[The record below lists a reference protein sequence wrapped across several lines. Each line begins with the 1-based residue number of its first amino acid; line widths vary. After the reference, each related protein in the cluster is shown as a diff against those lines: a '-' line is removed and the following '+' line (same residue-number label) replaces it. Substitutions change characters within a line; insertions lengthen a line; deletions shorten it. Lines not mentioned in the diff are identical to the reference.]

1 MSETSFIKR
10 FDITLDLKQPGCG
23 GDFSV
28 VDGDTGNVV
37 YLALTDA
44 GIPVSVEGRRIIAA
58 FSNSR
63 GKYMQDSAE
72 SGGGI
77 SVSDDK
83 VKLQLR
89 PQSFAPGI
97 VECELQIYSGGT
109 ENSAAGATVYDSLV
123 TTAKFNFSCRSAI
136 YDASTIESE
145 PAAPPLSAVLSAIGI
160 AEGERV
166 KSETARNS
174 AEAERAAAEK
184 SRAASEKGRI
194 LSEASRVNAEN
205 SRKTAEAGRA
215 RAETTRETTEAARK
229 QNEALRISAENNRA
243 AAETNRAKAEAKRSE
258 AENNR
263 IANENARKT
272 AELERSAAET
282 ERAAAETERS
292 RIFRGEVELPTAS
305 TPNDDPVDFAVE
317 SGWYFYKGGILVVSA
332 ALSGSAGSEYG
343 TIEQAALLTDGT
355 IIHRTCT
362 VSAGAKNWSAWA

>member
-77 SVSDDK
+77 SISDDK

-160 AEGERV
+160 AEGERA

-174 AEAERAAAEK
+174 
-184 SRAASEKGRI
+184 
-194 LSEASRVNAEN
+194 
-205 SRKTAEAGRA
+205 AEAGRA
-215 RAETTRETTEAARK
+215 RAETTRETNEAARK

-292 RIFRGEVELPTAS
+292 RIFRGEVELPTAA

-343 TIEQAALLTDGT
+343 TIDQAALLTDGT
-355 IIHRTCT
+355 KIHRTCT

>member
-77 SVSDDK
+77 SISDDK

-160 AEGERV
+160 AEGERA

-194 LSEASRVNAEN
+194 LSETSRVNAEN
-205 SRKTAEAGRA
+205 SQKPPKPEGRGQKRPA
-215 RAETTRETTEAARK
+215 KRTKPRVSKMKPCAFPPKTTEPRLRPIAQKPKRNAARRRII
-229 QNEALRISAENNRA
+229 ALQMKTHERQRNLNVRQRRQSVQQQKRN
-243 AAETNRAKAEAKRSE
+243 AAESFGGKSNFRPLQRRTMTRLILRLKAAGTFIKEAYSLFPPRFP
-258 AENNR
+258 AAQA
-263 IANENARKT
+263 AN
-272 AELERSAAET
+272 
-282 ERAAAETERS
+282 TERS
-292 RIFRGEVELPTAS
+292 IRLHS
-305 TPNDDPVDFAVE
+305 
-317 SGWYFYKGGILVVSA
+317 
-332 ALSGSAGSEYG
+332 
-343 TIEQAALLTDGT
+343 
-355 IIHRTCT
+355 
-362 VSAGAKNWSAWA
+362 

>member
-1 MSETSFIKR
+1 M
-10 FDITLDLKQPGCG
+10 
-23 GDFSV
+23 
-28 VDGDTGNVV
+28 
-37 YLALTDA
+37 
-44 GIPVSVEGRRIIAA
+44 
-58 FSNSR
+58 
-63 GKYMQDSAE
+63 
-72 SGGGI
+72 
-77 SVSDDK
+77 
-83 VKLQLR
+83 
-89 PQSFAPGI
+89 
-97 VECELQIYSGGT
+97 ECELQIYSGGT

-136 YDASTIESE
+136 YDVSTIESE

-160 AEGERV
+160 AEEERV

-194 LSEASRVNAEN
+194 LAETPRVNAEN

-215 RAETTRETTEAARK
+215 RAETTRETNETARK
-229 QNEALRISAENNRA
+229 QNEALRLSAENNRA

-263 IANENARKT
+263 IANENARKA

-292 RIFRGEVELPTAS
+292 RIFRGEVELPTAA

-343 TIEQAALLTDGT
+343 TIDQAALLTDGT

>member
-1 MSETSFIKR
+1 MTGVQTCALPI
-10 FDITLDLKQPGCG
+10 CG

-194 LSEASRVNAEN
+194 LSETSRVNAEN
-205 SRKTAEAGRA
+205 SQIGRA
-215 RAETTRETTEAARK
+215 H
-229 QNEALRISAENNRA
+229 
-243 AAETNRAKAEAKRSE
+243 
-258 AENNR
+258 
-263 IANENARKT
+263 
-272 AELERSAAET
+272 
-282 ERAAAETERS
+282 
-292 RIFRGEVELPTAS
+292 V
-305 TPNDDPVDFAVE
+305 
-317 SGWYFYKGGILVVSA
+317 
-332 ALSGSAGSEYG
+332 
-343 TIEQAALLTDGT
+343 
-355 IIHRTCT
+355 
-362 VSAGAKNWSAWA
+362 

>member
-77 SVSDDK
+77 SISDDK

-194 LSEASRVNAEN
+194 LSETSRVNAEN

-243 AAETNRAKAEAKRSE
+243 AAETK
-258 AENNR
+258 
-263 IANENARKT
+263 
-272 AELERSAAET
+272 
-282 ERAAAETERS
+282 RAAAETERS

>member
-77 SVSDDK
+77 SISDDK

-194 LSEASRVNAEN
+194 LSETSRANAEN

-215 RAETTRETTEAARK
+215 RAETTRETNEAARK
-229 QNEALRISAENNRA
+229 QNEALRISAENNEPRLRPIA
-243 AAETNRAKAEAKRSE
+243 QKPKRNAVRRRIIALQTKTHGKQRNLNVRQRRQSVQQQKRNAAESFGGKSNFRPLQRRTMTRLILRLKAAGTFIKEAYSLFPPRSP
-258 AENNR
+258 AAQA
-263 IANENARKT
+263 AN
-272 AELERSAAET
+272 
-282 ERAAAETERS
+282 TERS
-292 RIFRGEVELPTAS
+292 IRLHS
-305 TPNDDPVDFAVE
+305 
-317 SGWYFYKGGILVVSA
+317 
-332 ALSGSAGSEYG
+332 
-343 TIEQAALLTDGT
+343 
-355 IIHRTCT
+355 
-362 VSAGAKNWSAWA
+362 

>member
-77 SVSDDK
+77 SISDDK

-160 AEGERV
+160 AEGERA

-174 AEAERAAAEK
+174 
-184 SRAASEKGRI
+184 
-194 LSEASRVNAEN
+194 
-205 SRKTAEAGRA
+205 AEAGRA
-215 RAETTRETTEAARK
+215 RAETTRETNEAARK

-292 RIFRGEVELPTAS
+292 RIFRGEVELPTAA

-343 TIEQAALLTDGT
+343 TIDQAALLTDGT

>member
-77 SVSDDK
+77 SISDDK

-166 KSETARNS
+166 KSETAR
-174 AEAERAAAEK
+174 
-184 SRAASEKGRI
+184 
-194 LSEASRVNAEN
+194 
-205 SRKTAEAGRA
+205 
-215 RAETTRETTEAARK
+215 K

-263 IANENARKT
+263 IANENARKA

-292 RIFRGEVELPTAS
+292 RIFRGEVELPTAA

-343 TIEQAALLTDGT
+343 TIDQAALLTDGT

>member
-37 YLALTDA
+37 YLAMTDA
-44 GIPVSVEGRRIIAA
+44 GVPVSVEGRRIIAA

-77 SVSDDK
+77 SISDDK

-184 SRAASEKGRI
+184 
-194 LSEASRVNAEN
+194 AEQPP
-205 SRKTAEAGRA
+205 K
-215 RAETTRETTEAARK
+215 
-229 QNEALRISAENNRA
+229 
-243 AAETNRAKAEAKRSE
+243 
-258 AENNR
+258 
-263 IANENARKT
+263 
-272 AELERSAAET
+272 
-282 ERAAAETERS
+282 
-292 RIFRGEVELPTAS
+292 RGEYWPK
-305 TPNDDPVDFAVE
+305 PP
-317 SGWYFYKGGILVVSA
+317 G
-332 ALSGSAGSEYG
+332 
-343 TIEQAALLTDGT
+343 
-355 IIHRTCT
+355 
-362 VSAGAKNWSAWA
+362 

>member
-109 ENSAAGATVYDSLV
+109 ENSAVGTTVYDSLV

-166 KSETARNS
+166 KSETAR
-174 AEAERAAAEK
+174 
-184 SRAASEKGRI
+184 
-194 LSEASRVNAEN
+194 
-205 SRKTAEAGRA
+205 
-215 RAETTRETTEAARK
+215 K

-263 IANENARKT
+263 IANENARKA

-292 RIFRGEVELPTAS
+292 RIFRGEVELPTAA

-343 TIEQAALLTDGT
+343 TIDQAALLTDGT

>member
-77 SVSDDK
+77 SISDDK

-166 KSETARNS
+166 KRETARNS

-194 LSEASRVNAEN
+194 LSETSRVNAEN

-229 QNEALRISAENNRA
+229 QNEALRLSAENNRA

-263 IANENARKT
+263 IANENARK
-272 AELERSAAET
+272 AA

-292 RIFRGEVELPTAS
+292 RIFRGEVELPTAA

>member
-77 SVSDDK
+77 SISDDK

-184 SRAASEKGRI
+184 SRAASEKGRV
-194 LSEASRVNAEN
+194 LSETSRVNAEN

-215 RAETTRETTEAARK
+215 RAETTRETNEAARK

>member
-77 SVSDDK
+77 SISDDK

-97 VECELQIYSGGT
+97 VECELQIYSDGT
-109 ENSAAGATVYDSLV
+109 ENSTAGATVYDSLV

-166 KSETARNS
+166 KSETA
-174 AEAERAAAEK
+174 
-184 SRAASEKGRI
+184 
-194 LSEASRVNAEN
+194 
-205 SRKTAEAGRA
+205 
-215 RAETTRETTEAARK
+215 
-229 QNEALRISAENNRA
+229 
-243 AAETNRAKAEAKRSE
+243 
-258 AENNR
+258 
-263 IANENARKT
+263 
-272 AELERSAAET
+272 
-282 ERAAAETERS
+282 
-292 RIFRGEVELPTAS
+292 
-305 TPNDDPVDFAVE
+305 
-317 SGWYFYKGGILVVSA
+317 
-332 ALSGSAGSEYG
+332 
-343 TIEQAALLTDGT
+343 
-355 IIHRTCT
+355 
-362 VSAGAKNWSAWA
+362 

>member
-77 SVSDDK
+77 SISD
-83 VKLQLR
+83 QLR

-194 LSEASRVNAEN
+194 LSETSRVNAEN

-215 RAETTRETTEAARK
+215 RAETTRETNETARK
-229 QNEALRISAENNRA
+229 QNEALRLSAENNRA

-263 IANENARKT
+263 IANENARKA

-305 TPNDDPVDFAVE
+305 TPNDDP
-317 SGWYFYKGGILVVSA
+317 VVSA

>member
-77 SVSDDK
+77 SISDDK

-194 LSEASRVNAEN
+194 LSETSRANAEN
-205 SRKTAEAGRA
+205 S
-215 RAETTRETTEAARK
+215 
-229 QNEALRISAENNRA
+229 RA

-263 IANENARKT
+263 IANENARKA

>member
-77 SVSDDK
+77 SISDDK

-109 ENSAAGATVYDSLV
+109 ENSTAGATVYDSLV

-184 SRAASEKGRI
+184 AEQLRKRANTGRNTQG
-194 LSEASRVNAEN
+194 ECRKQPKNRR
-205 SRKTAEAGRA
+205 SRKSAGRNDP
-215 RAETTRETTEAARK
+215 R
-229 QNEALRISAENNRA
+229 NERNRA
-243 AAETNRAKAEAKRSE
+243 
-258 AENNR
+258 
-263 IANENARKT
+263 
-272 AELERSAAET
+272 
-282 ERAAAETERS
+282 
-292 RIFRGEVELPTAS
+292 
-305 TPNDDPVDFAVE
+305 
-317 SGWYFYKGGILVVSA
+317 
-332 ALSGSAGSEYG
+332 
-343 TIEQAALLTDGT
+343 
-355 IIHRTCT
+355 
-362 VSAGAKNWSAWA
+362 

>member
-123 TTAKFNFSCRSAI
+123 TNAKFNFSCLQRDLRCFN
-136 YDASTIESE
+136 Y
-145 PAAPPLSAVLSAIGI
+145 
-160 AEGERV
+160 
-166 KSETARNS
+166 
-174 AEAERAAAEK
+174 
-184 SRAASEKGRI
+184 
-194 LSEASRVNAEN
+194 
-205 SRKTAEAGRA
+205 RKRA
-215 RAETTRETTEAARK
+215 RRTSAFRSSFRNRNCRGGTR
-229 QNEALRISAENNRA
+229 
-243 AAETNRAKAEAKRSE
+243 
-258 AENNR
+258 
-263 IANENARKT
+263 
-272 AELERSAAET
+272 
-282 ERAAAETERS
+282 
-292 RIFRGEVELPTAS
+292 
-305 TPNDDPVDFAVE
+305 
-317 SGWYFYKGGILVVSA
+317 
-332 ALSGSAGSEYG
+332 
-343 TIEQAALLTDGT
+343 
-355 IIHRTCT
+355 
-362 VSAGAKNWSAWA
+362 

>member
-77 SVSDDK
+77 SISDDK

-174 AEAERAAAEK
+174 AEA
-184 SRAASEKGRI
+184 
-194 LSEASRVNAEN
+194 
-205 SRKTAEAGRA
+205 GRA
-215 RAETTRETTEAARK
+215 RAETTRETNEAARK

-263 IANENARKT
+263 IANENARKA

-305 TPNDDPVDFAVE
+305 TPNVDPVDFAVE

>member
-44 GIPVSVEGRRIIAA
+44 GIPVSVAGRRIIAA

-145 PAAPPLSAVLSAIGI
+145 SAAPPLSAVLSAIGI

-194 LSEASRVNAEN
+194 LAETPRVNAEN
-205 SRKTAEAGRA
+205 SRKTAEAERV

-229 QNEALRISAENNRA
+229 QNEALRLS
-243 AAETNRAKAEAKRSE
+243 AETNRAKAEAKRSE

-263 IANENARKT
+263 IANENARKA

-292 RIFRGEVELPTAS
+292 RIFRGEVELPTAA

-362 VSAGAKNWSAWA
+362 VSAGAKSWGAWV

>member
-77 SVSDDK
+77 SISDDK

-109 ENSAAGATVYDSLV
+109 ENSTAGATVYDSLV

-194 LSEASRVNAEN
+194 LAETPRVNAEN
-205 SRKTAEAGRA
+205 SRKTAEAERV
-215 RAETTRETTEAARK
+215 RAETTRETNEAARK
-229 QNEALRISAENNRA
+229 QMKPCAFPPKTTEPQPKPIAQKPKRNAARRRTIALQTKTHGKQRKRSAQQQKRNEAESFGGKSNFRPLQRRTMTRLILRLKA
-243 AAETNRAKAEAKRSE
+243 AGTFIKEAYSLFPPRSP
-258 AENNR
+258 AAQA
-263 IANENARKT
+263 AN
-272 AELERSAAET
+272 
-282 ERAAAETERS
+282 TERS
-292 RIFRGEVELPTAS
+292 IRPHF
-305 TPNDDPVDFAVE
+305 
-317 SGWYFYKGGILVVSA
+317 
-332 ALSGSAGSEYG
+332 
-343 TIEQAALLTDGT
+343 
-355 IIHRTCT
+355 
-362 VSAGAKNWSAWA
+362 

>member
-77 SVSDDK
+77 SISDDK

-184 SRAASEKGRI
+184 SRKQDWKSTADCAMIGAESNTNGQHNGMQILKTTEMQTVPRKQKGRDTHGKKQTDAAKADGC
-194 LSEASRVNAEN
+194 EGQ
-205 SRKTAEAGRA
+205 TAGR
-215 RAETTRETTEAARK
+215 
-229 QNEALRISAENNRA
+229 
-243 AAETNRAKAEAKRSE
+243 
-258 AENNR
+258 
-263 IANENARKT
+263 
-272 AELERSAAET
+272 
-282 ERAAAETERS
+282 
-292 RIFRGEVELPTAS
+292 
-305 TPNDDPVDFAVE
+305 
-317 SGWYFYKGGILVVSA
+317 
-332 ALSGSAGSEYG
+332 
-343 TIEQAALLTDGT
+343 
-355 IIHRTCT
+355 
-362 VSAGAKNWSAWA
+362 